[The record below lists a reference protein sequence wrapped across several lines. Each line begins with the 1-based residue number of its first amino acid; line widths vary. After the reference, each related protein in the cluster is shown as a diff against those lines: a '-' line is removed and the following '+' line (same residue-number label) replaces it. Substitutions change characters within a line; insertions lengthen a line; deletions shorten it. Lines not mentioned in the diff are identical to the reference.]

1 MSVPAGDSTPDEAT
15 PGELLAVAHAMFLA
29 AALSEALA
37 QAGSPARDLVVDADC
52 SFRGSIQDWRLTG
65 IDFRARGSVP
75 EIDERA
81 FRDAA
86 LTARHQSL
94 RAAEVREDLPGDTE
108 ATLES

>member
-1 MSVPAGDSTPDEAT
+1 LTHP
-15 PGELLAVAHAMFLA
+15 PGGRARIE
-29 AALSEALA
+29 ALSEALA
-37 QAGSPARDLVVDADC
+37 QAGSPARELVVDTDC
-52 SFRGSIQDWRLTG
+52 NFTGSIQDWRLTA

-81 FRDAA
+81 FQDAA

-94 RAAEVREDLPGDTE
+94 RAAGMREDLPGDTE